1 MRLLSALLL
10 VSASVKLNCPV
21 TALDTLPLPA
31 ALVAE
36 GIPVIPRTLTEETA
50 RYTEFR
56 AAGFLGWHPQ
66 RLEMLIS
73 TRFGNTAQVHEVRTP
88 GGARRQITF
97 FPEPV
102 VSASWEPGQGR
113 SIIFSRDAGGNE
125 FSQLYRLD
133 PETGRSTLLTDGG
146 RSQNGGVLWN
156 RARTQFVYA
165 TTRRNGTD
173 RDLWLM
179 NPWHPETSRPLAEL
193 SGSGWTALDWAPD
206 DSAVYARQYFSVN
219 RSVLWQ
225 IDAASGSMQA
235 LTPQDQDIAWGD
247 ARCSADG
254 RSLYVISD
262 LDSEFRR
269 LGRMNLQ
276 TRSVDWMTS
285 DIPADVESFDL
296 SPDGSR
302 LICETNE
309 FGVSKLWLHT
319 ETDHPGRP
327 VQGLPAGVIGGLE
340 WHDNGIDVGFSLSSA
355 RSPSDVYSLNTET
368 GKITRWTESELG
380 GLNAGQLSEPEL
392 IRWNSFDKLSITGF
406 LYRPPQS
413 FSGRR
418 PVIISIHGGPESQS
432 RPVFQGRNNYF
443 LNELGIALIL
453 PNVRGSSGFGKT
465 FVALDNGLKRED
477 SVKDI
482 GALLDWIATQPDL
495 DPRRVMI
502 TGGSYGGYMTL
513 ACAVNYTD
521 RIRCALDV
529 VGISHFAT
537 FLRNTEA
544 WRRDLRRAEY
554 GDERDPQMLSFFEQ
568 IAPLNNAARI
578 QRPLFVVQ
586 GKNDPRV
593 PLSEAEQIVQRVR
606 SNGTPVWYLMAKDE
620 GHGFRKKDNS
630 DFQFHATV
638 KFIEDYLLGP

>member
-1 MRLLSALLL
+1 MSLLSVRSFLLL
-10 VSASVKLNCPV
+10 TLSLCCPAV
-21 TALDTLPLPA
+21 AQEVIPLPA

-36 GIPVIPRTLTEETA
+36 GIPVIPRKLAEETA

-56 AAGFLGWHPQ
+56 AAGFLGWHPL
-66 RLEMLIS
+66 RRELLIS
-73 TRFGNTAQVHEVRTP
+73 TRFGNTAQVHEVRMP

-102 VSASWEPGQGR
+102 ASASWEPKQGR
-113 SIIFSRDAGGNE
+113 YIIYSRDTGGNE

-133 PETGRSTLLTDGG
+133 LDTGRSTLLTDGG

-156 RARTQFVYA
+156 RAKTQFVYA

-179 NPWHPETSRPLAEL
+179 NPWHPETSRPLIEL
-193 SGSGWTALDWAPD
+193 MGSGWSALDWSPD
-206 DSAVYARQYFSVN
+206 DSAVFARQYFSIN
-219 RSVLWQ
+219 RSVLWR
-225 IDAASGSMQA
+225 IDVANGSMQP

-254 RSLYVISD
+254 RSLYITSD

-269 LGRMNLQ
+269 LGRMDLES
-276 TRSVDWMTS
+276 RKIEWITS
-285 DIPADVESFDL
+285 DLRADVESFDL

-302 LICETNE
+302 LIYETNE
-309 FGVSKLWLHT
+309 NGLSRLWLHT
-319 ETDHPGRP
+319 DSSRP
-327 VQGLPAGVIGGLE
+327 VQGLPAGVLGGLE
-340 WHDNGIDVGFSLSSA
+340 WHENGVDVGFSVSSA
-355 RSPSDVYSLNTET
+355 RSPSDVYSLNTDT
-368 GKITRWTESELG
+368 GVITRWTESELG
-380 GLNAGQLSEPEL
+380 GLNADLLSEAQL
-392 IRWNSFDKLSITGF
+392 IRWESFDKLPITGF

-413 FSGRR
+413 FKGPR

-432 RPVFQGRNNYF
+432 RPIFQGRNNYL
-443 LNELGIALIL
+443 LNEMGIALIL

-465 FVALDNGLKRED
+465 FVALDNGMKRED

-482 GALLDWIATQPDL
+482 GTLLDWIATQPDL
-495 DPRRVMI
+495 DPSRVMI

-513 ACAVNYTD
+513 ACAVNYND

-593 PLSEAEQIVQRVR
+593 PLSEAEQIVQKVR
-606 SNGTPVWYLMAKDE
+606 GNGTAVWYLMARDE
-620 GHGFRKKDNS
+620 GHGFRKKDNT

-638 KFIEDYLLGP
+638 RFIEENLLRPPQ

>member
-1 MRLLSALLL
+1 MSLLSVRSFLLL
-10 VSASVKLNCPV
+10 TLSLCCPAV
-21 TALDTLPLPA
+21 AQEVIPLPA

-36 GIPVIPRTLTEETA
+36 GIPVIPRKLAEETA

-56 AAGFLGWHPQ
+56 AAGFLGWHPL
-66 RLEMLIS
+66 RRELLIS
-73 TRFGNTAQVHEVRTP
+73 TRFGNTAQVHEVRMP

-102 VSASWEPGQGR
+102 ASASWEPKQGR
-113 SIIFSRDAGGNE
+113 YIIYSRDTGGNE

-133 PETGRSTLLTDGG
+133 LDTGRSTLLTDGG

-156 RARTQFVYA
+156 RAKTQFVYA

-179 NPWHPETSRPLAEL
+179 NPWHPETSRPLIEL
-193 SGSGWTALDWAPD
+193 MGSGWSALDWSPD
-206 DSAVYARQYFSVN
+206 DSAVFARQYFSIN
-219 RSVLWQ
+219 RSVLWR
-225 IDAASGSMQA
+225 IDVANDSMQP

-254 RSLYVISD
+254 RSLYITSD
-262 LDSEFRR
+262 LDNEFRR
-269 LGRMNLQ
+269 LGRMDLES
-276 TRSVDWMTS
+276 RKIEWITS
-285 DIPADVESFDL
+285 DLRADVESFDL

-302 LICETNE
+302 LIYETNE
-309 FGVSKLWLHT
+309 NGLSRLWLHT
-319 ETDHPGRP
+319 DSSRP
-327 VQGLPAGVIGGLE
+327 VQGLPAGVLGGLE
-340 WHDNGIDVGFSLSSA
+340 WHENGVDVGFSVSSA
-355 RSPSDVYSLNTET
+355 RSPSDVYSLNTDT
-368 GKITRWTESELG
+368 GVITRWTESELG
-380 GLNAGQLSEPEL
+380 GLNADLLSEAQL
-392 IRWNSFDKLSITGF
+392 IRWESFDKLPITGF

-413 FSGRR
+413 FKGPR

-432 RPVFQGRNNYF
+432 RPIFQGRNNYL
-443 LNELGIALIL
+443 LNEMGIALIL

-465 FVALDNGLKRED
+465 FVALDNGMKRED

-482 GALLDWIATQPDL
+482 GTLLDWIATQPDL
-495 DPRRVMI
+495 DPSRVMI

-513 ACAVNYTD
+513 ACAVNYND

-568 IAPLNNAARI
+568 IAPLNNAAHI

-593 PLSEAEQIVQRVR
+593 PLSEAEQIVQKVR
-606 SNGTPVWYLMAKDE
+606 GNGTAVWYLMASDE
-620 GHGFRKKDNS
+620 GHGFRKKDNT

-638 KFIEDYLLGP
+638 RFIEENLLGPPQ

>member
-1 MRLLSALLL
+1 MSLLSVRSFLLL
-10 VSASVKLNCPV
+10 TLSLCCPAV
-21 TALDTLPLPA
+21 AQEVIPLPA

-36 GIPVIPRTLTEETA
+36 GIPVIPRKLAEETA

-56 AAGFLGWHPQ
+56 AAGFLGWHPL
-66 RLEMLIS
+66 RRELLIS
-73 TRFGNTAQVHEVRTP
+73 TRFGNTAQVHEVRMP

-102 VSASWEPGQGR
+102 ASASWEPKQGR
-113 SIIFSRDAGGNE
+113 YIIYSRDTGGNE

-133 PETGRSTLLTDGG
+133 LDTGRSTLLTDGG

-156 RARTQFVYA
+156 RAKTQFVYA

-179 NPWHPETSRPLAEL
+179 NPWHPETSRPLIEL
-193 SGSGWTALDWAPD
+193 MGSGWSALDWSPD
-206 DSAVYARQYFSVN
+206 DSAVFARQYFSIN
-219 RSVLWQ
+219 RSVLWR
-225 IDAASGSMQA
+225 IDVANGSMQP
-235 LTPQDQDIAWGD
+235 LTPQDQNIAWGD

-254 RSLYVISD
+254 RSLYITSD

-269 LGRMNLQ
+269 LGRMDLES
-276 TRSVDWMTS
+276 RKIEWITS
-285 DIPADVESFDL
+285 DLRADVESFDL

-302 LICETNE
+302 LIYETNE
-309 FGVSKLWLHT
+309 NGLSRLWLHT
-319 ETDHPGRP
+319 DSSRP
-327 VQGLPAGVIGGLE
+327 VQGLPAGVLGGLE
-340 WHDNGIDVGFSLSSA
+340 WHENGVDVGFSVSSA
-355 RSPSDVYSLNTET
+355 RSPSDVYSLNTDT
-368 GKITRWTESELG
+368 GVITRWTESELG
-380 GLNAGQLSEPEL
+380 GLNADLLSEAQL
-392 IRWNSFDKLSITGF
+392 IRWESFDKLPITGF

-413 FSGRR
+413 FKGPR

-432 RPVFQGRNNYF
+432 RPIFQGRNNYL
-443 LNELGIALIL
+443 LNEMGIALIL

-465 FVALDNGLKRED
+465 FLALDNGMKRED

-482 GALLDWIATQPDL
+482 GTLLDWIATQPDL
-495 DPRRVMI
+495 DPSRVMI

-513 ACAVNYTD
+513 ACAVNYND

-593 PLSEAEQIVQRVR
+593 PLSEAEQIVQKVR
-606 SNGTPVWYLMAKDE
+606 ANGTTVWYLMARDE
-620 GHGFRKKDNS
+620 GHGFRKKDNT

-638 KFIEDYLLGP
+638 RFIEENLLGPPQ

>member
-1 MRLLSALLL
+1 MRLLSVLPLFLLTL
-10 VSASVKLNCPV
+10 SLCCPAAAQDV
-21 TALDTLPLPA
+21 IPLPA

-36 GIPVIPRTLTEETA
+36 GIPLIPRKLAEETA

-66 RLEMLIS
+66 RPELLIS
-73 TRFGNTAQVHEVRTP
+73 TRFGNTAQVHEVRMP
-88 GGARRQITF
+88 GGARRQLTF

-102 VSASWEPGQGR
+102 VSASWEPKQGR
-113 SIIFSRDAGGNE
+113 YIIYSRDTGGNE

-133 PETGRSTLLTDGG
+133 LDTGRSTLLTDGG

-156 RARTQFVYA
+156 RAKTQFVYA
-165 TTRRNGTD
+165 STRRNGTD

-179 NPWHPETSRPLAEL
+179 NPWHPEISQPLVKL
-193 SGSGWTALDWAPD
+193 NGSGWVALDWSPD
-206 DSAVYARQYFSVN
+206 DSTLFARQYLSIN
-219 RSVLWQ
+219 RSVLWR
-225 IDAASGSMQA
+225 INAATGSMQP

-254 RSLYVISD
+254 RSLFVTSD

-269 LGRMNLQ
+269 LGQMDLETGKIEWI
-276 TRSVDWMTS
+276 TR
-285 DIPADVESFDL
+285 DIRADVESFDL

-302 LICETNE
+302 LIYETNE
-309 FGVSKLWLHT
+309 NGASRLWLHT
-319 ETDHPGRP
+319 DSSRP
-327 VQGLPAGVIGGLE
+327 VQGLPAGVLGGLE
-340 WHDNGIDVGFSLSSA
+340 WHDNGVDVGFSVSSA
-355 RSPSDVYSLNTET
+355 RSPSDVYSLNTDT
-368 GKITRWTESELG
+368 GVITRWTESELG
-380 GLNAGQLSEPEL
+380 GLNAEQLSEAEL
-392 IRWNSFDKLSITGF
+392 IRWESFDKLPITGF

-413 FSGRR
+413 FKGRR
-418 PVIISIHGGPESQS
+418 PVIINIHGGPESQS
-432 RPVFQGRNNYF
+432 RPIFQGRNNYF

-465 FVALDNGLKRED
+465 FVALDNGMKRED

-495 DPRRVMI
+495 DPSRVMI

-513 ACAVNYTD
+513 ACAVNYND

-593 PLSEAEQIVQRVR
+593 PLSEAEQIVQKVR
-606 SNGTPVWYLMAKDE
+606 GNGTTVWYLMARDE
-620 GHGFRKKDNS
+620 GHGFRKKDNT

-638 KFIEDYLLGP
+638 RFVEEHLLGPSP

>member
-1 MRLLSALLL
+1 MRLLTAALIVALQLSHSAAAQD
-10 VSASVKLNCPV
+10 VI
-21 TALDTLPLPA
+21 PLPA
-31 ALVAE
+31 GLVAE
-36 GIPVIPRTLTEETA
+36 SVPLLPRKLAEETG

-66 RLEMLIS
+66 RRELLIS
-73 TRFGNTAQVHEVRTP
+73 TRFGNTAQIHHVRVP
-88 GGARRQITF
+88 GGARKQLTF

-102 VSASWEPGQGR
+102 SAATWEPKQGQYL
-113 SIIFSRDAGGNE
+113 IFSRDTGGNE

-133 PETGRSTLLTDGG
+133 LDTGRSSLLTDGG

-156 RARTQFVYA
+156 HAKNQFVYA
-165 TTRRNGTD
+165 TTRRNGVD

-179 NPWHPETSRPLAEL
+179 NPWHPETSRPLVEL
-193 SGSGWTALDWAPD
+193 EGSGWAALDWAPD
-206 DSAVYARQYFSVN
+206 DSAVFARQYFSIN
-219 RSVLWQ
+219 RSVLWR
-225 IDAASGSMQA
+225 IDATSGAMEP
-235 LTPQDQDIAWGD
+235 LTPLNEDIAWGD

-254 RSLYVISD
+254 RSLYVTSD

-269 LGRMNLQ
+269 LGRMDLES
-276 TRSVDWMTS
+276 RKIDWITN
-285 DIPADVESFDL
+285 DIQADVESFDVAK
-296 SPDGSR
+296 DGRR
-302 LICETNE
+302 LIYETNE
-309 FGVSKLWLHT
+309 NGVSRLWLHT
-319 ETDHPGRP
+319 DTSQP
-327 VQGLPAGVIGGLE
+327 VKGVPAGVIGGLE
-340 WHDNGIDVGFSLSSA
+340 WHDNNVDVGFSLSSA
-355 RSPSDVYSLNTET
+355 KSPSDVYSINTDT
-368 GKITRWTESELG
+368 GEVTRWTESELG
-380 GLNAGQLSEPEL
+380 GLNAEQLSEPEL
-392 IRWNSFDKLSITGF
+392 IRWNSFDQLPITGF

-413 FSGRR
+413 FKGPR

-432 RPVFQGRNNYF
+432 RPIFQGRNNYF
-443 LNELGIALIL
+443 LNELGIALIF

-482 GALLDWIATQPDL
+482 GTLLDWIATQPDL
-495 DPRRVMI
+495 DPKRVMI

-513 ACAVNYTD
+513 ACAVNYNN
-521 RIRCALDV
+521 RIRCAVDV

-554 GDERDPQMLSFFEQ
+554 GDERDPQILSFFEE

-578 QRPLFVVQ
+578 RQPLFVVQ

-593 PLSEAEQIVQRVR
+593 PISEAEQIVAKVR
-606 SNGTPVWYLMAKDE
+606 SNNTPVWYLMARDE
-620 GHGFRKKDNS
+620 GHGFRKKDNT

-638 KFIEDYLLGP
+638 RFIEEYLLGP